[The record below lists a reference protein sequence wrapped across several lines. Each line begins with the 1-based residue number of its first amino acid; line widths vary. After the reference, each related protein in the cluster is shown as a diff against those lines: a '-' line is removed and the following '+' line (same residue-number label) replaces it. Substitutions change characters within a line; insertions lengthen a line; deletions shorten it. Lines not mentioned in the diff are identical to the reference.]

1 MDLNT
6 FTLGIDDDGMGVIAP
21 NYFYPIDQP
30 LVLLVQ
36 KTGDPIVIS
45 ALAWTLAD
53 GKIPGTREGEPMV
66 FGLGAMFDSEKKLFE
81 PALLFQTR
89 DGSWVKTV
97 LPLFLWVT
105 DWIRDLHD
113 SYGTM
118 MIFAGMT
125 LHEYFTQQLHT
136 REEESKREENEK
148 KGRVYFLFASK
159 TVGERAIAGFTA
171 KYGYSKAMAYAI
183 ESATSIEFSFDS
195 AEAQGDFQKFIS
207 ENFPDQ
213 YSSCAWSQLKVAGLN

>member
-6 FTLGIDDDGMGVIAP
+6 FTLGISDDGMGIIAP

-30 LVLLVQ
+30 LVLIVQ
-36 KTGDPIVIS
+36 QTGDPIAIS

-53 GKIPGTREGEPMV
+53 GKIPGTVEGEPMV
-66 FGLGAMFDSEKKLFE
+66 FGLGAMFDSESKTFE

-118 MIFAGMT
+118 MVFAGMT
-125 LHEYFTQQLHT
+125 LHEYLT
-136 REEESKREENEK
+136 RQVLLAEEKGKKDENEK
-148 KGRVYFLFASK
+148 KGRIYFLFASK

-171 KYGYSKAMAYAI
+171 KYGYSRAMAYSI
-183 ESATSIEFSFDS
+183 ESATSLEYSFDD
-195 AEAQGDFQKFIS
+195 AEAQGDFHKFIT

-213 YSSCAWSQLKVAGLN
+213 YSTCAWSQLKVAALN